1 MTKGK
6 RDCKPEQSATSFP
19 GFSPTRP
26 LSLVG
31 RVGKNPG
38 NEVELGENDHRSP
51 SNRAQG
57 LLQPQNTE
65 TPEENVKIVPI
76 CLILMINPTKRSSV
90 HGNHGSPAS
99 SAPFLWISMLDIARF
114 IAQFNYDFPLSNCME
129 HGAVRIRP

>member
-1 MTKGK
+1 MTTVARVIGLK
-6 RDCKPEQSATSFP
+6 D
-19 GFSPTRP
+19 FSNLET
-26 LSLVG
+26 
-31 RVGKNPG
+31 
-38 NEVELGENDHRSP
+38 
-51 SNRAQG
+51 
-57 LLQPQNTE
+57 TE